1 MRLAAGPR
9 PGAVRTVF
17 RMLGGATAALGA
29 MAATTGAAA
38 LAIAASA
45 ARAVVT
51 PPGERPEEVVL
62 HGVDRASRTVTVSST
77 PETELP
83 GRYSLWF
90 DRGRGHARVGTI
102 VGRGPGVVMRELLSV
117 ERGQLESAT
126 HARWGAWYY
135 LTPAD
140 LGVPYE
146 EVAVATELG
155 AAPAWLVAP
164 PRPSTRWIIQV
175 HGRGV
180 TRAEGLRVVPTARD
194 GGWMTLLIS
203 YRNDGDA
210 PSSPDG
216 RYGLGDDEW
225 RDVAAAIRFARDR
238 GAEQIVLM
246 GWSMGG
252 ATVLQTVLRASEARF
267 VDGVILESAAVDW
280 RAVLARQAQR
290 RGLPRA
296 IQTLATRVLT
306 EPWGVRL
313 TGRAAPIDL
322 DRLDATTR
330 AAELGVPLLVLHSD
344 DDPDVPIEPILR
356 LVSAAPGDVHLERFT
371 VAGHTRLWNYD
382 PRRFERAIATWL
394 SRLPTPS
401 GRS

>member
-1 MRLAAGPR
+1 MLRA
-9 PGAVRTVF
+9 
-17 RMLGGATAALGA
+17 LGGATAALGA
-29 MAATTGAAA
+29 IAVTTGAAA
-38 LAIAASA
+38 LAIAGSA

-62 HGVDRASRTVTVSST
+62 HGVDRASRTVTVSAT

-102 VGRGPGVVMRELLSV
+102 VGRGPGVVIRELLSV
-117 ERGQLESAT
+117 ERGELEAAT

-140 LGVPYE
+140 LRVPFD

-155 AAPAWLVAP
+155 PAPAWLIP
-164 PRPSTRWIIQV
+164 PARPSTRWIIQV

-180 TRAEGLRVVPTARD
+180 TRAEGLRVVPTARTS
-194 GGWMTLLIS
+194 GWTSLLIS

-225 RDVAAAIRFARDR
+225 RDVATAIRFARDR
-238 GAEQIVLM
+238 GAQQIVLM

-252 ATVLQTVLRASEARF
+252 ATVLQTVLRASEARY

-306 EPWGVRL
+306 EQWGVRL

-322 DRLDATTR
+322 DRLDATAR

-356 LVSAAPGDVHLERFT
+356 LVAAAPGDVHLERFT

-382 PRRFERAIATWL
+382 PRRFGRAIETWL
-394 SRLPTPS
+394 SRLPEPS
-401 GRS
+401 DRS

>member
-1 MRLAAGPR
+1 
-9 PGAVRTVF
+9 
-17 RMLGGATAALGA
+17 MLGGAAAALGA
-29 MAATTGAAA
+29 IAVTTGAAA
-38 LAIAASA
+38 LAIAGSA

-62 HGVDRASRTVTVSST
+62 HGVDRASRTVTVSAT
-77 PETELP
+77 TETELP

-102 VGRGPGVVMRELLSV
+102 VGRAPGVVIRELLSV
-117 ERGQLESAT
+117 ERGELETAT
-126 HARWGAWYY
+126 HARWGAWFY

-140 LGVPYE
+140 LNVAFE
-146 EVAVATELG
+146 ELAVATEFG
-155 AAPAWLVAP
+155 PAPAWLVPAP
-164 PRPSTRWIIQV
+164 AGATGDGTRWIIQV

-180 TRAEGLRVVPTARD
+180 TRAEGLRVVPTAREA
-194 GGWMTLLIS
+194 GWTSLLIS

-210 PSSPDG
+210 PASPDG

-225 RDVAAAIRFARDR
+225 RDVASAIRFARER
-238 GAEQIVLM
+238 GARQIVLM

-252 ATVLQTVLRASEARF
+252 ATVLQTVLRAPEASH

-280 RAVLARQAQR
+280 RAVLERQAQR
-290 RGLPRA
+290 RRLPRA
-296 IQTLATRVLT
+296 IRALATRVLT
-306 EPWGVRL
+306 EAWGVRL

-322 DRLDATTR
+322 DRLDATAR

-356 LVSAAPGDVHLERFT
+356 LVAAAPGDVHLERFT

-382 PRRFERAIATWL
+382 PRRFERAINSWL
-394 SRLPTPS
+394 GRLPEPN

>member
-1 MRLAAGPR
+1 
-9 PGAVRTVF
+9 
-17 RMLGGATAALGA
+17 MLGGATAALGA
-29 MAATTGAAA
+29 IAATTGAAA

-356 LVSAAPGDVHLERFT
+356 LVAAAPGDVHLERFT

>member
-1 MRLAAGPR
+1 
-9 PGAVRTVF
+9 
-17 RMLGGATAALGA
+17 MLGGATAALGA
-29 MAATTGAAA
+29 IAATTGAAA

-117 ERGQLESAT
+117 ERGELEWAT

-356 LVSAAPGDVHLERFT
+356 LVAAAPGDVHLERFT

-382 PRRFERAIATWL
+382 PQRFERAIATWL